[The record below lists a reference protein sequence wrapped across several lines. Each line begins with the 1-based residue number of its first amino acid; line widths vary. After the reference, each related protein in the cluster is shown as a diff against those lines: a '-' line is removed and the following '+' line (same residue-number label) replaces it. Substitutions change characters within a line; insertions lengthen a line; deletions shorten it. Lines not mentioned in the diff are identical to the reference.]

1 MTTYLDVLKARQA
14 LLEAQAANNSDL
26 ETREL
31 DYYSTFYRYADQYL
45 LIDTPTAAQ
54 EEEYD
59 EACKQYADS
68 FTPPLRTKAP

>member
-1 MTTYLDVLKARQA
+1 MTTYQDVLKAFEA
-14 LLEAQAANNSDL
+14 LSAAQKANNSDI
-26 ETREL
+26 ETSKL

-45 LIDTPTAAQ
+45 LIEHPTAAQ
-54 EEEYD
+54 EEDYD